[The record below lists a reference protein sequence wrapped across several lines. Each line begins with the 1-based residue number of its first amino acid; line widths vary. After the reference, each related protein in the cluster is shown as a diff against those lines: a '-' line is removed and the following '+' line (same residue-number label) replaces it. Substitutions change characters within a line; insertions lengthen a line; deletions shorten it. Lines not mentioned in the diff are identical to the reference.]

1 MLADIQILFL
11 RDGRYDVADG
21 TTGRAARRAQRMG
34 AFVGDEAKRTADMF
48 LSKGAQK
55 LADPTKSPFLRQSVA
70 TNLNPRGLTRLGSM
84 SQLTGQQATGFY
96 TPFQGV
102 PRAMNYIA
110 KKSAGVRNAFGIAEG
125 DNAYSGGVLG
135 RMMSMNR
142 INNAESLIAK
152 AGGIQAVEGGAG
164 GKRAQRAL
172 KQRNLV
178 VENIQR
184 VQNLANP
191 SAPTIAGSTQG
202 RSFTAAKIREARA
215 AAQAAEAVPALSGK
229 GTIVAQG
236 ERYRNTATGR
246 FVSAKDAEAAR
257 AAHIRSSVR
266 GARAQAQTTIT
277 ANAAAVADDPLRA
290 VSSTMTTGKISNAIT
305 SYYAGA
311 INPELMTK
319 AQRVLTK
326 RVTRQI
332 AGSAAGGRAGFASF
346 MDDFGKTG
354 RYAGNAARQMM
365 GGGKMIGMAG
375 QYLRSGGS
383 KAVAAKFAGMGALK
397 TVGAALPGLNV
408 LATASLIYD
417 VTKGIGKIA
426 VAGQNFAKDAVKSMQ
441 GSINKPIF
449 GAGFVDNEVSASSR
463 ARGVMAIQNS
473 RLNARSLLGS
483 EAAMM
488 AAHFG

>member
-1 MLADIQILFL
+1 MQEDIPILFL
-11 RDGRYDVADG
+11 RDGRYDVAAG
-21 TTGRAARRAQRMG
+21 TTGRAAARARRMG
-34 AFVGDEAKRTADMF
+34 AFIGDTPAVR
-48 LSKGAQK
+48 GG
-55 LADPTKSPFLRQSVA
+55 DPTMFFRKPKPGASPFLRQSTA
-70 TNLNPRGLTRLGSM
+70 TNLNPRSLTRLGSM
-84 SQLTGQQATGFY
+84 SQLTGDTSLGYY

-102 PRAMNYIA
+102 PRAI
-110 KKSAGVRNAFGIAEG
+110 NALANRSPGIRARFGIQAG

-142 INNAESLIAK
+142 ANNMESQIAK
-152 AGGIQAVEGGAG
+152 LSNMTSRTARQEAKLA
-164 GKRAQRAL
+164 KLATQRADL
-172 KQRNLV
+172 VRNIT
-178 VENIQR
+178 N

-191 SAPTIAGSTQG
+191 SAPTVVGSIEDRLQRQFARSAAARNVSGVPSAGGRRAAVKNASATFNAQADQAIAGRVAAINASPTQAIG
-202 RSFTAAKIREARA
+202 
-215 AAQAAEAVPALSGK
+215 
-229 GTIVAQG
+229 
-236 ERYRNTATGR
+236 
-246 FVSAKDAEAAR
+246 
-257 AAHIRSSVR
+257 
-266 GARAQAQTTIT
+266 
-277 ANAAAVADDPLRA
+277 
-290 VSSTMTTGKISNAIT
+290 STMTTGKISNAIT
-305 SYYAGA
+305 SYYAGV
-311 INPELMTK
+311 INPSLMTK
-319 AQRVLTK
+319 GQQTVARAITSVVEDGATN
-326 RVTRQI
+326 I
-332 AGSAAGGRAGFASF
+332 AKSGLRYSKYLG
-346 MDDFGKTG
+346 DFGKGG
-354 RYAGNAARQMM
+354 RYAGSAVRQMM

-383 KAVAAKFAGMGALK
+383 KIVAAKFAGMGALK

>member
-1 MLADIQILFL
+1 MQEDIPILFL
-11 RDGRYDVADG
+11 RDGRYDVAAG
-21 TTGRAARRAQRMG
+21 TTGRAAARARRMG

-84 SQLTGQQATGFY
+84 SQLTGDPSRGFY

-102 PRAMNYIA
+102 PRVINALAN
-110 KKSAGVRNAFGIAEG
+110 RNAFGIKDKFGIQAG

-142 INNAESLIAK
+142 INNAESQIARLSNMTSRTARQEAK
-152 AGGIQAVEGGAG
+152 LA
-164 GKRAQRAL
+164 KLTAQRAD
-172 KQRNLV
+172 V
-178 VENIQR
+178 VQNIQR

-191 SAPTIAGSTQG
+191 SKGVFQNTQQIRLQAQFARAEAKRAMTAGSSILSPGTTASKNVANSAV
-202 RSFTAAKIREARA
+202 RSAGNTARTSANATAA
-215 AAQAAEAVPALSGK
+215 
-229 GTIVAQG
+229 
-236 ERYRNTATGR
+236 
-246 FVSAKDAEAAR
+246 
-257 AAHIRSSVR
+257 
-266 GARAQAQTTIT
+266 

-305 SYYAGA
+305 SYYAGV
-311 INPELMTK
+311 INPALMTK
-319 AQRVLTK
+319 GQQT
-326 RVTRQI
+326 I
-332 AGSAAGGRAGFASF
+332 ARAITGVVEDGATNLAKSGLRYKAYL
-346 MDDFGKTG
+346 DDFGKTG
-354 RYAGNAARQMM
+354 RYAGSAVRQMM

-383 KAVAAKFAGMGALK
+383 RAVAAKFAGMGALK
-397 TVGAALPGLNV
+397 TVGATLPGLNV

>member
-1 MLADIQILFL
+1 MQEDIPILFL
-11 RDGRYDVADG
+11 RDGRYDVAAG
-21 TTGRAARRAQRMG
+21 TTGRTAARARRMG

-55 LADPTKSPFLRQSVA
+55 LANPKKSPFLRQSVA

-102 PRAMNYIA
+102 PRVINELAN
-110 KKSAGVRNAFGIAEG
+110 RNAFGIKDKFGIQAG

-142 INNAESLIAK
+142 ANNMESQIARLSNMTSRTARQEAK
-152 AGGIQAVEGGAG
+152 LA
-164 GKRAQRAL
+164 KLTAQRADVV
-172 KQRNLV
+172 RNIT
-178 VENIQR
+178 N

-191 SAPTIAGSTQG
+191 SAPTVVGSVEDRLQRQFARSAAARNVSGVTSAGGRRAAVKNATATINAQADQVIAGRVAAINASPTQAIG
-202 RSFTAAKIREARA
+202 
-215 AAQAAEAVPALSGK
+215 
-229 GTIVAQG
+229 
-236 ERYRNTATGR
+236 
-246 FVSAKDAEAAR
+246 
-257 AAHIRSSVR
+257 
-266 GARAQAQTTIT
+266 
-277 ANAAAVADDPLRA
+277 
-290 VSSTMTTGKISNAIT
+290 STMTTGKISNAIT
-305 SYYAGA
+305 SYYAGV

-383 KAVAAKFAGMGALK
+383 RAVAAKFAGMGALK